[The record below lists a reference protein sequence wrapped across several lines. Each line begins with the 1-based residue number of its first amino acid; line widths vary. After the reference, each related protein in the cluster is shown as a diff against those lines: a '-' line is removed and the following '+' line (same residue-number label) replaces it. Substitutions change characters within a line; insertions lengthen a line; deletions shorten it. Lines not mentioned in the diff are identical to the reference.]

1 MTKDTILLIDGNSVA
16 FRAFFAMHSQ
26 LEKFKNPDGLHTNA
40 LYAFQLMLDSVLERL
55 NPTHV
60 LVAFDAGKTTFRT
73 KKYKNYK
80 AGRNKTPREF
90 SEQVPFIRQLLKFQG
105 LRWCELPNYEADD
118 ILGTMA
124 KRAVEDGNF
133 EVIILSADRD
143 LLQLVSSEVTVE
155 LTKKGVSEVEAN
167 TPEVI
172 WGKYELKPEKIID
185 LKGLMGDS
193 SDNIPGVTKIGEK
206 TALKLLHEYG
216 SLEGIYEHVESMK
229 PSKLRDNLIREKN
242 VAFLSRELAK
252 IDQDAPVLLSLEDT
266 KVGEV
271 DSERLIGFYKDMNFQ
286 KFLEKHLQE
295 NDEVDSSN
303 DLEEISFRVV
313 EEIKEN
319 YLPKQ
324 QASLVVE
331 MLDENYH
338 KEDIVG
344 IAWGDK
350 STVYVASM
358 EVCLE
363 SSLFKDWLA
372 DEKILKKV
380 FDSKAAYVAFHRYG
394 LTLSGVTFD
403 LLIAGYLLDTNDK
416 NSDVACIVEQ
426 YGYKNIAHDE
436 RIYGKGAKRSLP
448 ESRVLFEHLA
458 RKVLAIEH
466 VFSVLES
473 ALKEKE
479 QFHLFTDMEMP
490 LALVLAKMEIVG
502 IRIDAQTLLTMKVE
516 IAGKIGIL
524 EQVIY
529 EKAGEEF
536 NINSP
541 KQLGAILFEKLGY
554 PAKKKTKTG
563 YSTAVDVLEG
573 MRKFA
578 PIVDDILNYRQL
590 AKLQSAYIEGM
601 LKEVAEDGK
610 IHTRYVQTLTQTGR
624 LSSVEPN
631 LQNIPIRLEYGRM
644 IRKAFVPSRKDSVL
658 YSSDYSQIELRVLA
672 HISKDEHLQEAFL
685 SGEDIHTSTAMRVF
699 EVEKEAVNSDLRRRA
714 KAVNFGVVY
723 GISDYGLSQNLGV
736 SRKKAQ
742 EFINRY
748 FEKYPGVKR
757 YMEDIVQEAKKQGFI
772 ETLYHRRRYLPEI
785 YSANF
790 NIRSFAERMAI
801 NSPIQGSAA
810 DILKIAMVTLDQRL
824 AKSSLQAKM
833 LLQVH
838 DELVFEVLASQ
849 VEDLN
854 ALVKEVMEKTVKL
867 SVPLVTDA
875 HWGRTWFDAK

>member
-1 MTKDTILLIDGNSVA
+1 MTKETILLIDGNSIA
-16 FRAFFAMHSQ
+16 FRAFFAMHNQ
-26 LEKFKNPDGLHTNA
+26 LERFKNSDGLHTNA
-40 LYAFQLMLDSVLERL
+40 LYAFQLMLDSSLERL
-55 NPTHV
+55 RPTYV
-60 LVAFDAGKTTFRT
+60 LVAFDASRTTFRT
-73 KKYKNYK
+73 KKYKDYK
-80 AGRNKTPREF
+80 AGRNKTPKEF
-90 SEQVPFIRQLLKFQG
+90 SEQLPFIRQLLEFKG
-105 LRWCELPNYEADD
+105 LRWYELPDYEADD

-124 KRAVEDGNF
+124 KRAVDNGNF

-143 LLQLVSSEVTVE
+143 LLQLVCSEVTVE
-155 LTKKGVSEVEAN
+155 LTKKGVSEVEVN

-172 WGKYELKPEKIID
+172 WEKYELKPEMIID

-229 PSKLRDNLIREKN
+229 PSKMRDNLVREKD
-242 VAFLSRELAK
+242 VAFLSRELAT
-252 IDQDAPVLLSLEDT
+252 IDQDAPVALSLEDT
-266 KVGEV
+266 RVGEV
-271 DSERLIGFYKDMNFQ
+271 DSEGLIGFYKDMNFQ
-286 KFLEKHLQE
+286 KFLAKHLQE
-295 NDEVDSSN
+295 NGEVDSLT
-303 DLEEISFRVV
+303 DLEEVSFRVI
-313 EEIKEN
+313 EEIKED

-324 QASLVVE
+324 QASLMVE
-331 MLDENYH
+331 MIDENYH

-350 STVYVASM
+350 NAIYVASIK
-358 EVCLE
+358 VCLE

-372 DEKILKKV
+372 DEKILKKL
-380 FDSKAAYVAFHRYG
+380 FDSKAAYVALNRYG
-394 LTLSGVTFD
+394 FTLSGVNFD
-403 LLIAGYLLDTNDK
+403 LLIAGYLLDTNGK
-416 NSDVACIVEQ
+416 NSDIACIVEQ
-426 YGYKNIAHDE
+426 YGYTNVDSDE

-448 ESRVLFEHLA
+448 EDHVLFEHLA
-458 RKVLAIEH
+458 RKILAIEYA
-466 VFSVLES
+466 FSVLKS

-490 LALVLAKMEIVG
+490 LALVLAKMEIAG
-502 IRIDAQTLLTMKVE
+502 IRVDAQTLLTMKAE
-516 IAGKIGIL
+516 IAGKIEIL

-541 KQLGAILFEKLGY
+541 KQLGVILFEKLGY
-554 PAKKKTKTG
+554 PTRKKTKTG

-590 AKLQSAYIEGM
+590 SKLQSTYIEGM
-601 LKEVAEDGK
+601 LKEVAKDGK
-610 IHTRYVQTLTQTGR
+610 VHTRYVQTLTQTGR

-644 IRKAFVPSRKDSVL
+644 IRKAFVPSQENSVL

-672 HISKDEHLQEAFL
+672 HISKDKHLQEAFL
-685 SGEDIHTSTAMRVF
+685 NGEDIHTSTAMRVF
-699 EVEKEAVNSDLRRRA
+699 GVKKEAVDSDLRRRA

-723 GISDYGLSQNLGV
+723 GISDYGLSQNLGIY
-736 SRKKAQ
+736 RKEAQ
-742 EFINRY
+742 EFIDRY

-757 YMEDIVQEAKKQGFI
+757 YMEDIVQKARKQGFV

-785 YSANF
+785 HSANF
-790 NIRSFAERMAI
+790 NIRSFAERTAI

-810 DILKIAMVTLDQRL
+810 DILKVAMVKIDQRL
-824 AKSSLQAKM
+824 AQSSLQAKM

-838 DELVFEVLASQ
+838 DELVFEVLESQ
-849 VEDLN
+849 IEDLN
-854 ALVKEVMEKTVKL
+854 ILVKEVMEKTVKL
-867 SVPLVTDA
+867 SVPLVTDT
-875 HWGRTWFDAK
+875 HWGKTWFDAK